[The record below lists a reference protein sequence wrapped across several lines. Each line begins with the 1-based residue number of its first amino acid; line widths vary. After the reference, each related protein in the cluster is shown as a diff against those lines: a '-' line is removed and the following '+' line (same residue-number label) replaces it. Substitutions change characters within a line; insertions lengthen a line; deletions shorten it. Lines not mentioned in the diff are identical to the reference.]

1 MPHRFPCA
9 LLVAMLGLIGQPCV
23 AQSPDDIR
31 ELKLKDWQ
39 PKSMLKTKVTRV
51 EKPMYPVIDVH
62 NHLGGG
68 KDRLKPEQVA
78 KYLTEMNE
86 AGIRTVVNLD
96 GGWGEKLTETI
107 AALDLAHPGR
117 FLTYTLINFDDI
129 DSPNWGER
137 EAARLEESFK
147 AGAKGLKFH
156 KTFGLRVR
164 FKDGK
169 LLRVDDPK
177 LDPIWQAC
185 AKNDRPVTIHVADP
199 AAFFTPLDRFN
210 ERWHE
215 LNKNPNWLFYGGD
228 NPNRQ
233 DLLDQL
239 HRVIEKNP
247 QTTFINTHFGNNAED
262 LASVAEKLD
271 KYPNMFVD
279 FDARISELGRQP
291 HTARKFFLKYQD
303 RILFG
308 TDTTPR
314 REAFRIYYRFLETDD
329 EYFDCSESHHLQG
342 FWNIHGINLPPDVL
356 EKIYRKNAERVLF
369 GLKSPAQRALMQP
382 SVTTVK
388 KTADFDVTGDG
399 SNPAWGK
406 TKWLDLHKRG
416 GANHDY
422 STRIKIL

>member
-1 MPHRFPCA
+1 
-9 LLVAMLGLIGQPCV
+9 MLGLIGQPCV

-169 LLRVDDPK
+169 LLRVERRPADAAPK
-177 LDPIWQAC
+177 FRGKRAVHQRREQRGRALEQLLGHAHVARVAQPKHHEPVIVVAHDLTPSDTVQ
-185 AKNDRPVTIHVADP
+185 PVTTFEIGLPVVP
-199 AAFFTPLDRFN
+199 TLSTN
-210 ERWHE
+210 EMPDE
-215 LNKNPNWLFYGGD
+215 LLAV
-228 NPNRQ
+228 Q
-233 DLLDQL
+233 ALL
-239 HRVIEKNP
+239 
-247 QTTFINTHFGNNAED
+247 
-262 LASVAEKLD
+262 
-271 KYPNMFVD
+271 
-279 FDARISELGRQP
+279 
-291 HTARKFFLKYQD
+291 
-303 RILFG
+303 
-308 TDTTPR
+308 
-314 REAFRIYYRFLETDD
+314 
-329 EYFDCSESHHLQG
+329 
-342 FWNIHGINLPPDVL
+342 
-356 EKIYRKNAERVLF
+356 
-369 GLKSPAQRALMQP
+369 
-382 SVTTVK
+382 
-388 KTADFDVTGDG
+388 
-399 SNPAWGK
+399 
-406 TKWLDLHKRG
+406 
-416 GANHDY
+416 
-422 STRIKIL
+422 